1 MKNTVTL
8 RLTLLVLTAALVNP
22 AAAQTNGAAAAQTNV
37 LAQTNVTREAA
48 ARPLY
53 SASQLRVHD
62 PSTIVR
68 CGDEY
73 WFFSTGTGVLSRRS
87 KDLKSWT
94 AGPSIISEDPKW
106 FQDFVPGHRG
116 HLWAPDVMFVEGR
129 YLLYYSISTWG
140 KNTSAI
146 ALLTTPTLDP
156 ADSKFGW
163 KDEGVVIRS
172 VSTNNYNCI
181 DPALFRDRDG
191 KLWMP
196 FGSYWS
202 GLKMIEL
209 DPKTG
214 KRIASDSPLYS
225 LAWNNSIEA
234 AGLVRRGDDYFLF
247 VNWGQCC
254 RGTNSTYEIRMGRSA
269 KVTGPYLDRDGKD
282 LMQAGGSV
290 FLQSSGRFIGPG
302 HASVL
307 AEGGKSYVSIHYYD
321 GERRG
326 AQSLAI
332 RELEWDGSGWPRAGK
347 FIYP

>member
-1 MKNTVTL
+1 MSACWNSALLALLALSGKPAPAVAQTTNT
-8 RLTLLVLTAALVNP
+8 NP
-22 AAAQTNGAAAAQTNV
+22 GVIASVADPAQTNFPP
-37 LAQTNVTREAA
+37 R
-48 ARPLY
+48 
-53 SASQLRVHD
+53 LRVHD
-62 PSTIVR
+62 PSIIVLS
-68 CGDEY
+68 GNEY
-73 WFFSTGTGVLSRRS
+73 WFFSTGSGVLSRRS
-87 KDLKSWT
+87 SDLQHWT
-94 AGPSIISEDPKW
+94 AGPPVFKEDPKW

-116 HLWAPDVMFVEGR
+116 HLWAPDVMFVDGR

-146 ALLTTPTLDP
+146 ALVTSPTLDP
-156 ADSKFGW
+156 ADPKSVW

-172 VSTNNYNCI
+172 VATNNYNCI

-191 KLWMP
+191 KLWMD

-202 GLKMIEL
+202 GLKLIEL
-209 DPKTG
+209 DPKAG
-214 KRIASDSPLYS
+214 KRIAPDSPMYS

-234 AGLVRRGDDYFLF
+234 AGMVRHGDDYFLF

-254 RGTNSTYEIRMGRSA
+254 RGVNSTYEIRMGRSS

-282 LMQAGGSV
+282 LMQPGGSV

-307 AEGGKSYVSIHYYD
+307 VEGDKSYVSIHYYD
-321 GERRG
+321 GERGG

-332 RELEWDGSGWPRAGK
+332 RALEWDESGWPRAGR
-347 FIYP
+347 FIFP